1 MGGAGNEREADVV
14 VVGAGLAGLVAAREV
29 LAAGREVVVLEARAR
44 VGGRLLRHEI
54 APGVWVDLGGQWI
67 GPTQRRMVALAREL
81 GAETF
86 PTHTAGRSAIEWRG
100 QVRRYRGLIPRV
112 STATLLDLAQVRARL
127 DRMAREVPLQAP
139 WAARRAERWDSQTFA
154 TWLGRNC
161 LTASART
168 LMEIG
173 CEAVWAAEP
182 ADVSLLHILFYIH
195 SGGRFDDLLG
205 TAGGAQQD
213 RFVHGAQSL
222 PLALVEHLGERVV
235 LGAPAR
241 RIERGRDGVR
251 VEADG
256 VAVRAR
262 RAVVALPPTLAGRL
276 AYDPPLPGLR
286 DQLTQRVPQGTVV
299 KCMAVYER
307 PFWREQGLNGQAI
320 SDAGP
325 VRVVFDNSPPGGSP
339 GILLGFLEGRA
350 ARNWGQ
356 ASEAARR
363 AAVTATF
370 GRVFGPAAARP
381 EGYVE
386 RRWAE
391 EEFTRGCYGAH
402 LPPGGWTS
410 YGRALLTPVGPIHWA
425 GTETA
430 TEWSGYMDGAVQ
442 SGERAAAEALAAL

>member
-1 MGGAGNEREADVV
+1 MGVTGNEHEADVV

-29 LAAGREVVVLEARAR
+29 VSAGREVVVLEARDR

-54 APGVWVDLGGQWI
+54 APGAWVDLGGQWI

-100 QVRRYRGLIPRV
+100 RVRPYRGLIPRV
-112 STATLLDLAQVRARL
+112 STATLLDLALARARL
-127 DRMAREVPLQAP
+127 DRMARAVPLQAP
-139 WAARRAERWDSQTFA
+139 WTARHAERWDSQTFA
-154 TWLGRNC
+154 TWLRRNC
-161 LTASART
+161 PTAGART
-168 LMEIG
+168 LLEIG

-205 TAGGAQQD
+205 TSGGAQQD
-213 RFVHGAQSL
+213 RFVDGAQSL
-222 PLALVEHLGERVV
+222 PLALAERLGERVV

-241 RIERGRDGVR
+241 RIEHGRGGVR
-251 VEADG
+251 VHADG

-262 RAVVALPPTLAGRL
+262 RAIVALPPTLAGRI

-286 DQLTQRVPQGTVV
+286 DQLTQRVPQGTVI

-307 PFWREQGLNGQAI
+307 PFWRGDGLNGQAI

-325 VRVVFDNSPPGGSP
+325 VRVVFDNSPPGGGL

-363 AAVTATF
+363 AAVIGTF
-370 GRVFGPAAARP
+370 ARIFGPAAARP

-386 RRWAE
+386 RRWRICRPAAGPP
-391 EEFTRGCYGAH
+391 TGARCAR
-402 LPPGGWTS
+402 PWARST
-410 YGRALLTPVGPIHWA
+410 GRAPRRRPSGA
-425 GTETA
+425 A
-430 TEWSGYMDGAVQ
+430 TWMARCSPASARRPG
-442 SGERAAAEALAAL
+442 R

>member
-1 MGGAGNEREADVV
+1 M
-14 VVGAGLAGLVAAREV
+14 
-29 LAAGREVVVLEARAR
+29 
-44 VGGRLLRHEI
+44 
-54 APGVWVDLGGQWI
+54 
-67 GPTQRRMVALAREL
+67 
-81 GAETF
+81 
-86 PTHTAGRSAIEWRG
+86 
-100 QVRRYRGLIPRV
+100 
-112 STATLLDLAQVRARL
+112 
-127 DRMAREVPLQAP
+127 
-139 WAARRAERWDSQTFA
+139 
-154 TWLGRNC
+154 
-161 LTASART
+161 
-168 LMEIG
+168 
-173 CEAVWAAEP
+173 
-182 ADVSLLHILFYIH
+182 
-195 SGGRFDDLLG
+195 
-205 TAGGAQQD
+205 
-213 RFVHGAQSL
+213 
-222 PLALVEHLGERVV
+222 
-235 LGAPAR
+235 
-241 RIERGRDGVR
+241 
-251 VEADG
+251 
-256 VAVRAR
+256 
-262 RAVVALPPTLAGRL
+262 ALPPTLAGRI

-325 VRVVFDNSPPGGSP
+325 VRVVFDNSPPGGGL

-363 AAVTATF
+363 AAVIGTF
-370 GRVFGPAAARP
+370 ARIFGPAAARP

-410 YGRALLTPVGPIHWA
+410 YGRALRTPVGPIHWA